1 MGEGLTKSV
10 AAGQVAVQGLGMDVQ
25 RSVEFLAV
33 PLPALLQVAQKVTEP
48 HAQGRLGIPELGA
61 EEKVG

>member
-25 RSVEFLAV
+25 CSVEFLAV
-33 PLPALLQVAQKVTEP
+33 PLPTLLQVAQKVTEP
-48 HAQGRLGIPELGA
+48 HTQRCLGVPELGA